1 VRPTLCF
8 PASGMP
14 FSTSAISTARVL
26 NSDPELTDLVGR
38 STCAYNN
45 RDSIGS
51 SLYAVITSTFFHVVA
66 REGSLSAARL
76 LHLELSMRTTQNNA
90 IFDLLTP
97 VEHLSALPTA
107 TSALSTIHSS
117 WINHSALMLLN
128 WHQETSNQQRN
139 LPDGS
144 INNH

>member
-1 VRPTLCF
+1 
-8 PASGMP
+8 MP
-14 FSTSAISTARVL
+14 FSTYAISTARVL

-76 LHLELSMRTTQNNA
+76 LHLEHLPTLDLELSMRTTQKNA